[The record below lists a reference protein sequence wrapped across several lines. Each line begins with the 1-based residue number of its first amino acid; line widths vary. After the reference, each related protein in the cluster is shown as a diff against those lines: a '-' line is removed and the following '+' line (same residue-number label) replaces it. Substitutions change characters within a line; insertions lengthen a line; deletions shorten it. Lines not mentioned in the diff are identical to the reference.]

1 MSEKKE
7 NPQQKPQQI
16 ELELSDSEA
25 LGTYTNLAMITH
37 SPSEFVVDFISV
49 MPGLP
54 KGKVVKRMI
63 MTPDHAKRL
72 LNALADNVRKYE
84 EDFGQ
89 IKLQEKVEV
98 PINFRGQ
105 MGQA

>member
-1 MSEKKE
+1 
-7 NPQQKPQQI
+7 
-16 ELELSDSEA
+16 
-25 LGTYTNLAMITH
+25 
-37 SPSEFVVDFISV
+37 
-49 MPGLP
+49 
-54 KGKVVKRMI
+54 

-84 EDFGQ
+84 DDFGQ
-89 IKLQEKVEV
+89 IKLHEKVEV